1 MVDAAITVSWDSDK
15 LSNVERQR
23 GFPFVDQN
31 TTYGQSATGPARS
44 TLKRPEVREAICASE
59 RANDDNGP
67 DRRFVCYIVRHL
79 HTQREKERRRERELA
94 ARYHSRIVGIV
105 GLHPPN

>member
-1 MVDAAITVSWDSDK
+1 MILFDVAEIHKLTKKNGHLDIDAVRFYPIICENMVDAAITVSWDSDK

-59 RANDDNGP
+59 RAS
-67 DRRFVCYIVRHL
+67 
-79 HTQREKERRRERELA
+79 ERR
-94 ARYHSRIVGIV
+94 
-105 GLHPPN
+105 